1 MSWSKSLA
9 VIPETLTEEKVEA
22 YSASKRLAKH
32 NDERSH
38 KFAVESY
45 VQTASIETSSYT
57 DSDST
62 LIRVRA
68 LCYRSQKKTAP
79 AYKVSATFF
88 HDGSIQDCTCE
99 CAVRENGACHHILG
113 LLKVVLLLKENGYN
127 EAPPELS
134 CTELPQQWRRP
145 RGEKITACGVDELDW
160 RAPRPGGL
168 ERPTPSRLYE
178 ARKRPRL
185 AHEVQLAAL
194 KYGEALETHAPSPF
208 ARHLRNMKAVP
219 ATSTFGETCVGSL
232 LWCQKTV
239 LPHHFTTYIS
249 PDIQLGVTAHPHHPT
264 PPEPDLFTS
273 TTVFASSSV
282 SLPNKERAIFE
293 PAQSKSTEWKK
304 ARKYRLTASNFG
316 TVVAREK
323 WTPKGLQNLT
333 SDKDLSRVRA
343 VQYGISNERQ
353 AVRRYEAALRTALH
367 DVQTFH
373 CGLVVSPTSPWL
385 GASPDRI
392 VWDPQ
397 ENSHGIIEVK
407 CPYSMKDMDEP
418 TTQGSCLYKDTD
430 NVFRLDRRHQYYYQL
445 LGQMAICGLS
455 WADFVVYSPQFLVVE
470 RIKYD
475 DAAWQQCKVK
485 LNKFYF
491 STLLPYFAS
500 RDHPLQPSNS

>member
-22 YSASKRLAKH
+22 YSASRKLAKR

-38 KFAVESY
+38 KFAAESY
-45 VQTASIETSSYT
+45 VQTASIETSSCT

-79 AYKVSATFF
+79 LHTK
-88 HDGSIQDCTCE
+88 C
-99 CAVRENGACHHILG
+99 
-113 LLKVVLLLKENGYN
+113 LLLSLMMGTSTIAHVNV
-127 EAPPELS
+127 L
-134 CTELPQQWRRP
+134 Q
-145 RGEKITACGVDELDW
+145 EK
-160 RAPRPGGL
+160 
-168 ERPTPSRLYE
+168 
-178 ARKRPRL
+178 
-185 AHEVQLAAL
+185 
-194 KYGEALETHAPSPF
+194 
-208 ARHLRNMKAVP
+208 MVP
-219 ATSTFGETCVGSL
+219 AITFWGCSSL
-232 LWCQKTV
+232 LWCQKPV
-239 LPHHFTTYIS
+239 LPHHFTTYLS
-249 PDIQLGVTAHPHHPT
+249 PDIQLGVTAHLNHPT

-273 TTVFASSSV
+273 TTMFAPSSTLILSIQDARLLEK
-282 SLPNKERAIFE
+282 SSRQ
-293 PAQSKSTEWKK
+293 QSKSTEWKK

-418 TTQGSCLYKDTD
+418 TTRGSCLYRDAD

-470 RIKYD
+470 RIKHD

-485 LNKFYF
+485 LDKFYF

-500 RDHPLQPSNS
+500 RDHPLQPNNS